1 MSEAAPRKF
10 AESKTIQ
17 QKILTIFMKMISYAN
32 RYQWFALCL
41 LLMSNLLQAQIT
53 DYQHLSLQKAIE
65 IGLIQNKK
73 IKISHLKDEM
83 SETREKDLK
92 MEKLPDIEF
101 HTSYNQVTNL
111 FQHEDG
117 VFAKATKYNII
128 NGMYDFTLS
137 ASIPVYMG
145 GKIKNTKKKA
155 AIDTEISSLKTHLN
169 ERQLKME
176 IITAFLQI
184 HHLKEQQRLINDKM
198 KEDSVNI
205 KQVKALKANGVVTV
219 NEVLRTS
226 LQLSNHKMSR
236 TELDNDIQIAEHKLK
251 TMLSLPENQ
260 EMHAETEDLI
270 SENAEIPYINEL
282 TETAL
287 HKNESVEIA
296 NKNLTLKELD
306 QKITKANYLPK
317 ITAGGEYF
325 LKYPNMMFFPPEPY
339 AYRLGMIGI
348 NLTYPIENLYKN
360 KYKMQ
365 EAKENITLAQLQIEE
380 NEENIRHEVYE
391 AFKKFEE
398 TEEKV
403 KIAEEAINQAKENYR
418 IVKTKYANKLSLIT
432 ELIDADNAYL
442 EAQSNLISVKINR
455 QLKYYQ
461 LQYTIGNL

>member
-1 MSEAAPRKF
+1 
-10 AESKTIQ
+10 
-17 QKILTIFMKMISYAN
+17 MI
-32 RYQWFALCL
+32 
-41 LLMSNLLQAQIT
+41 
-53 DYQHLSLQKAIE
+53 DYQHLGLQQAIE
-65 IGLIQNKK
+65 IGLKNNKNIQ
-73 IKISHLKDEM
+73 ISHLKQEM
-83 SETREKDLK
+83 SVTKEKDLK

-111 FQHEDG
+111 FQYQDG
-117 VFAKATKYNII
+117 VFNKPTKYDAI

-145 GKIKNTKKKA
+145 GKIKNTEKKA
-155 AIDTEISSLKTHLN
+155 AIDTEISALKTHLD
-169 ERQLKME
+169 ERQLTME

-184 HHLKEQQRLINDKM
+184 HHLKEQQNLINDKM

-226 LQLSNHKMSR
+226 LQLSNHKMSW

-251 TMLSLPENQ
+251 TILSLPEPQ
-260 EMHAETEDLI
+260 EMHVDTEDLI
-270 SENAEIPYINEL
+270 SDKAAIPYIEEL

-287 HKNESVEIA
+287 NKNESVGITH
-296 NKNLTLKELD
+296 KNLSLKELD
-306 QKITKANYLPK
+306 QKLTKANYLPK
-317 ITAGGEYF
+317 VTAGGEYF

-339 AYRLGMIGI
+339 AYRLGMIGL

-365 EAKENITLAQLQIEE
+365 EARENIDLAKLQIEE
-380 NEENIRHEVYE
+380 NEEKVRHNVYE
-391 AFKKFEE
+391 AYKKFEE
-398 TEEKV
+398 TDQKV
-403 KIAEEAINQAKENYR
+403 KIAEEAIDQAKENYR
-418 IVKTKYANKLSLIT
+418 IVRTKYANKLSLIT
-432 ELIDADNAYL
+432 ELIDADNTYL
-442 EAQSNLISVKINR
+442 EAESNLISVKINR

>member
-1 MSEAAPRKF
+1 M
-10 AESKTIQ
+10 
-17 QKILTIFMKMISYAN
+17 IFNACK
-32 RYQWFALCL
+32 YQCIALCL
-41 LLMSNLLQAQIT
+41 LLTSNLLHTQVI
-53 DYQHLSLQKAIE
+53 DYRHLNLQDAVG
-65 IGLIQNKK
+65 IGLKNNKN
-73 IKISHLKDEM
+73 ILISHLKQEM
-83 SETREKDLK
+83 SVTKEKDLK

-111 FQHEDG
+111 FQHQNG
-117 VFAKATKYNII
+117 VFNEATKYDVI

-145 GKIKNTKKKA
+145 GKIKNTEKKA
-155 AIDTEISSLKTHLN
+155 AIDTEISALRTHLD
-169 ERQLKME
+169 ERQLTME

-184 HHLKEQQRLINDKM
+184 HHLKEQQSLINDKM

-205 KQVKALKANGVVTV
+205 RQVKALKANGVVTV

-226 LQLSNHKMSR
+226 LQLSNHKMSW

-251 TMLSLPENQ
+251 TILSLPENQ
-260 EMHAETEDLI
+260 EMHVDTKDLI
-270 SENAEIPYINEL
+270 SEKVAIPYVEEL

-287 HKNESVEIA
+287 HKNESVDITH
-296 NKNLTLKELD
+296 KNLSLKELD
-306 QKITKANYLPK
+306 RKITKANYLPK

-339 AYRLGMIGI
+339 AYRLGMIGM

-365 EAKENITLAQLQIEE
+365 EAKENIDLAKLQIEE
-380 NEENIRHEVYE
+380 NDEKIRHSVYE
-391 AFKKFEE
+391 AYKKFEE
-398 TEEKV
+398 TDQKV
-403 KIAEEAINQAKENYR
+403 KIAEEAIDQAKENYR
-418 IVKTKYANKLSLIT
+418 IVRTKYANKLSLIT
-432 ELIDADNAYL
+432 ELIDADNTYL
-442 EAQSNLISVKINR
+442 EAESNLISVKINR

>member
-1 MSEAAPRKF
+1 M
-10 AESKTIQ
+10 
-17 QKILTIFMKMISYAN
+17 IFNAC
-32 RYQWFALCL
+32 RYQCMSLCL
-41 LLMSNLLQAQIT
+41 LLTGSFLHSQMI
-53 DYQHLSLQKAIE
+53 DYQRLSLQQAIE
-65 IGLIQNKK
+65 TGLKNNKNIQ
-73 IKISHLKDEM
+73 ISHLKQQM
-83 SETREKDLK
+83 SVTREKDLA

-111 FQHEDG
+111 FQHQNG
-117 VFAKATKYNII
+117 FFNKATKYDII

-145 GKIKNTKKKA
+145 GKIKNTEKKA
-155 AIDTEISSLKTHLN
+155 AIDTEISALKTHRD

-184 HHLKEQQRLINDKM
+184 HHLKEQQNLINDKM
-198 KEDSVNI
+198 KEDSINI
-205 KQVKALKANGVVTV
+205 KQVKSLKANGVVTI

-226 LQLSNHKMSR
+226 LQLSNHTMSW

-251 TMLSLPENQ
+251 TILSLPESQ
-260 EMHAETEDLI
+260 EMHVDTEDLI
-270 SENAEIPYINEL
+270 SDRAEIPYISEL

-287 HKNESVEIA
+287 DKNESVEMTH
-296 NKNLTLKELD
+296 KNLSLKVLD
-306 QKITKANYLPK
+306 QKIIKANYLPK

-325 LKYPNMMFFPPEPY
+325 IKYPNMMFFPPEPY
-339 AYRLGMIGI
+339 AYRLGMLGV

-365 EAKENITLAQLQIEE
+365 EARENIDLAKLQIEE
-380 NEENIRHEVYE
+380 NDEKVRHNVYE
-391 AFKKFEE
+391 AYKKFEE
-398 TEEKV
+398 TDQKV
-403 KIAEEAINQAKENYR
+403 KIAEEAIGQAKENYR

-442 EAQSNLISVKINR
+442 EAESNLISVKINR

>member
-1 MSEAAPRKF
+1 MNM
-10 AESKTIQ
+10 
-17 QKILTIFMKMISYAN
+17 ILNAC
-32 RYQWFALCL
+32 RYQCIALCL
-41 LLMSNLLQAQIT
+41 VLSSFFHAQMT
-53 DYQHLSLQKAIE
+53 DYRHLSLEQAIE
-65 IGLIQNKK
+65 IGLKNNKNIQ
-73 IKISHLKDEM
+73 ISHLKQEM
-83 SETREKDLK
+83 SATKEKDLK

-101 HTSYNQVTNL
+101 HTSYTQVTNL
-111 FQHEDG
+111 YQHQDG
-117 VFAKATKYNII
+117 VFNKATKYDAI

-137 ASIPVYMG
+137 ASIPLYMG
-145 GKIKNTKKKA
+145 GKIRNTEKKA
-155 AIDTEISSLKTHLN
+155 AIDTEISALKTHLD

-184 HHLKEQQRLINDKM
+184 HHLKEQQNLINDKM

-205 KQVKALKANGVVTV
+205 RQVKTLKANGVVTV

-226 LQLSNHKMSR
+226 LQLSNHTMSR

-251 TMLSLPENQ
+251 TILSLPENQ
-260 EMHAETEDLI
+260 EMHVNTEDLI
-270 SENAEIPYINEL
+270 SDQTAIPYIDEL

-287 HKNESVEIA
+287 RKNESVEITH
-296 NKNLTLKELD
+296 KNLSLKELD

-339 AYRLGMIGI
+339 AYRLGMIGM

-360 KYKMQ
+360 KYRMQ
-365 EAKENITLAQLQIEE
+365 EARENINLAQLQIEE
-380 NEENIRHEVYE
+380 NEEKIRHNVYE
-391 AFKKFEE
+391 AYKKFEE
-398 TEEKV
+398 TGQKV

-432 ELIDADNAYL
+432 ELIDADNTYL
-442 EAQSNLISVKINR
+442 EAESNLISVKINR

>member
-1 MSEAAPRKF
+1 MN
-10 AESKTIQ
+10 I
-17 QKILTIFMKMISYAN
+17 IFNAY
-32 RYQWFALCL
+32 RYRYIALCL
-41 LLMSNLLQAQIT
+41 LLSSFLHSQMI
-53 DYQHLSLQKAIE
+53 DYQHLGLQQAVE
-65 IGLIQNKK
+65 IGLKNNKNIQ
-73 IKISHLKDEM
+73 ISHLKQEM
-83 SETREKDLK
+83 SVTKEKDLK

-111 FQHEDG
+111 FQHQNG
-117 VFAKATKYNII
+117 VFNKATKYDVI

-145 GKIKNTKKKA
+145 GKIKNTEKKA
-155 AIDTEISSLKTHLN
+155 VIDTEISALKTHLD
-169 ERQLKME
+169 ERQLKMA

-184 HHLKEQQRLINDKM
+184 HHLKEQQSLINDKM

-226 LQLSNHKMSR
+226 LQLSNHKMSW

-251 TMLSLPENQ
+251 TILSLPESQ
-260 EMHAETEDLI
+260 EMHVNTEDLI
-270 SENAEIPYINEL
+270 SDNAAIPYVDEL

-287 HKNESVEIA
+287 NKNESVEITH
-296 NKNLTLKELD
+296 KNLSLKELD

-339 AYRLGMIGI
+339 AYRLGMVGV

-360 KYKMQ
+360 KYRMQ
-365 EAKENITLAQLQIEE
+365 EARENIDLAKLQIEE
-380 NEENIRHEVYE
+380 NEENVRHTVYE
-391 AFKKFEE
+391 AYKKFEE
-398 TEEKV
+398 TDQKV
-403 KIAEEAINQAKENYR
+403 KIAEESINQAKENYR
-418 IVKTKYANKLSLIT
+418 IVRTKYANKLSLIT
-432 ELIDADNAYL
+432 ELIDADNTYL
-442 EAQSNLISVKINR
+442 EAESNLISVKINR

>member
-1 MSEAAPRKF
+1 MS
-10 AESKTIQ
+10 
-17 QKILTIFMKMISYAN
+17 
-32 RYQWFALCL
+32 LCL
-41 LLMSNLLQAQIT
+41 LLTGSFLHSQMI
-53 DYQHLSLQKAIE
+53 DYQRLSLQQAIE
-65 IGLIQNKK
+65 TGLKNNKNIQ
-73 IKISHLKDEM
+73 ISHLKQQM
-83 SETREKDLK
+83 SVTREKDLA

-111 FQHEDG
+111 FQHQNG
-117 VFAKATKYNII
+117 FFNTATKYDII

-145 GKIKNTKKKA
+145 GKIKNTEKKA
-155 AIDTEISSLKTHLN
+155 AIDTEISALKTHRD

-184 HHLKEQQRLINDKM
+184 HHLKEQQNLIHDKM
-198 KEDSVNI
+198 KEDSINI
-205 KQVKALKANGVVTV
+205 KQVKSLKANGVVTI

-226 LQLSNHKMSR
+226 LQLSNHTMSW

-251 TMLSLPENQ
+251 TILSLPESQ
-260 EMHAETEDLI
+260 EMHVNTEDLI
-270 SENAEIPYINEL
+270 SDRAEIPYISEL

-287 HKNESVEIA
+287 NKNESVEMTH
-296 NKNLTLKELD
+296 KNLSLKVLD
-306 QKITKANYLPK
+306 QKIIKANYLPK

-325 LKYPNMMFFPPEPY
+325 IKYPNMMFFPPEPY
-339 AYRLGMIGI
+339 AYRLGMLGV

-365 EAKENITLAQLQIEE
+365 EARENIDLAKLQIEE
-380 NEENIRHEVYE
+380 NDEKVRHNVYE
-391 AFKKFEE
+391 AYKKFEE
-398 TEEKV
+398 TDQKV
-403 KIAEEAINQAKENYR
+403 KIAEEAIGQAKENYR

-442 EAQSNLISVKINR
+442 EAESNLISVKINR

>member
-1 MSEAAPRKF
+1 MN
-10 AESKTIQ
+10 I
-17 QKILTIFMKMISYAN
+17 ILNAC
-32 RYQWFALCL
+32 RYQCIALCL
-41 LLMSNLLQAQIT
+41 LLSNFLHSQMI
-53 DYQHLSLQKAIE
+53 DYQHLGLQQAIE
-65 IGLIQNKK
+65 IGLKNNKNIQ
-73 IKISHLKDEM
+73 ISHLKQKM
-83 SETREKDLK
+83 SATKEKDLK

-111 FQHEDG
+111 FQYQDG
-117 VFAKATKYNII
+117 VFNKPTKYNAI

-145 GKIKNTKKKA
+145 GKIKNTEKKA
-155 AIDTEISSLKTHLN
+155 TVDTEISALRTHLD

-176 IITAFLQI
+176 VITAFLQI
-184 HHLKEQQRLINDKM
+184 HHLKEQQSLINDKM

-205 KQVKALKANGVVTV
+205 KQVKVLKANGVVTV

-226 LQLSNHKMSR
+226 LQLSNHKMSW

-251 TMLSLPENQ
+251 TILSLPEQQ
-260 EMHAETEDLI
+260 EMHVDTEDLI
-270 SENAEIPYINEL
+270 SDRAAIPYIEEL

-287 HKNESVEIA
+287 NKNESVEITH
-296 NKNLTLKELD
+296 KNLSLKELD

-317 ITAGGEYF
+317 VVAGGEYF

-339 AYRLGMIGI
+339 AYRLGMIGL

-365 EAKENITLAQLQIEE
+365 EARENIDLAKLQIEE
-380 NEENIRHEVYE
+380 NEEKVRHNVYE
-391 AFKKFEE
+391 AYKKFEE
-398 TEEKV
+398 TDQKV

-442 EAQSNLISVKINR
+442 EAESNLISVKINR

>member
-1 MSEAAPRKF
+1 MN
-10 AESKTIQ
+10 I
-17 QKILTIFMKMISYAN
+17 IFNAC
-32 RYQWFALCL
+32 RYLCIALCL
-41 LLMSNLLQAQIT
+41 LLSNFLHSQMV
-53 DYQHLSLQKAIE
+53 DYQHLGLQQAVE
-65 IGLIQNKK
+65 IGLKNNKNIQ
-73 IKISHLKDEM
+73 ISHLKQEM
-83 SETREKDLK
+83 SATKEKDLK

-101 HTSYNQVTNL
+101 HTSYTQVTNL
-111 FQHEDG
+111 YQHQNG
-117 VFAKATKYNII
+117 VFNKATEYDAI

-145 GKIKNTKKKA
+145 GKIKNTEKKA
-155 AIDTEISSLKTHLN
+155 AIDTEISALKTHLD
-169 ERQLKME
+169 ERQLKMV

-184 HHLKEQQRLINDKM
+184 HHLKEQQSLINDKM

-205 KQVKALKANGVVTV
+205 KQVKSLKANGVVTV

-226 LQLSNHKMSR
+226 LQLSNHKMSW

-251 TMLSLPENQ
+251 TILSLPENQ
-260 EMHAETEDLI
+260 EMHVNTEDLI
-270 SENAEIPYINEL
+270 SENAAIPYVDEL

-287 HKNESVEIA
+287 NKNESVEITH
-296 NKNLTLKELD
+296 KNLSLKELD

-339 AYRLGMIGI
+339 AYRLGMMGV

-360 KYKMQ
+360 KYRMQ
-365 EAKENITLAQLQIEE
+365 EARENIDLAKLQIEE
-380 NEENIRHEVYE
+380 NEENVRHNVYE
-391 AFKKFEE
+391 AYKKFEE
-398 TEEKV
+398 TDQKV

-418 IVKTKYANKLSLIT
+418 IVRTKYANKLSLIT
-432 ELIDADNAYL
+432 ELIDADNTYL
-442 EAQSNLISVKINR
+442 EAESNLISVKINR

>member
-1 MSEAAPRKF
+1 
-10 AESKTIQ
+10 
-17 QKILTIFMKMISYAN
+17 MI
-32 RYQWFALCL
+32 
-41 LLMSNLLQAQIT
+41 
-53 DYQHLSLQKAIE
+53 DYQHLGLQQAVE
-65 IGLIQNKK
+65 IGLKNNKNIQ
-73 IKISHLKDEM
+73 ISHLKQEM
-83 SETREKDLK
+83 SITKEKDLN

-111 FQHEDG
+111 FQHQNG
-117 VFAKATKYNII
+117 VFNKATKYDVI

-145 GKIKNTKKKA
+145 GKIKNTEKKA
-155 AIDTEISSLKTHLN
+155 AIDTEISALKTHLD
-169 ERQLKME
+169 ERQLKMS

-184 HHLKEQQRLINDKM
+184 HHLKEQQSLINDKM

-226 LQLSNHKMSR
+226 LQLSNHKMSW

-251 TMLSLPENQ
+251 TILSLPENQ
-260 EMHAETEDLI
+260 EMHVNTEDLI
-270 SENAEIPYINEL
+270 SDSAAIPNVDGL

-287 HKNESVEIA
+287 NKNESVEITH
-296 NKNLTLKELD
+296 KNLSLKELD
-306 QKITKANYLPK
+306 QKIIKANYLPK

-339 AYRLGMIGI
+339 AYRLGMVGV

-365 EAKENITLAQLQIEE
+365 EARENIDLAKLQIEE
-380 NEENIRHEVYE
+380 NEENVRHNVYE
-391 AFKKFEE
+391 AYKKFEE
-398 TEEKV
+398 TDQKV
-403 KIAEEAINQAKENYR
+403 KIAEEAIHQAKENYR
-418 IVKTKYANKLSLIT
+418 IVRTKYANKLSLIT
-432 ELIDADNAYL
+432 ELIDADNTYL
-442 EAQSNLISVKINR
+442 EAESNLISVKINR

>member
-1 MSEAAPRKF
+1 MN
-10 AESKTIQ
+10 I
-17 QKILTIFMKMISYAN
+17 IFNAC
-32 RYQWFALCL
+32 RYLCMALCL
-41 LLMSNLLQAQIT
+41 LLSSFLHSQMI
-53 DYQHLSLQKAIE
+53 DYQHLGLQQAVE
-65 IGLIQNKK
+65 IGLKSNKNIQ
-73 IKISHLKDEM
+73 ISHLKQEM
-83 SETREKDLK
+83 SATKEKDLK

-101 HTSYNQVTNL
+101 HTSYTQVTNL
-111 FQHEDG
+111 YQHQNG
-117 VFAKATKYNII
+117 VFNKATRYDAI

-145 GKIKNTKKKA
+145 GKIKNTEKKA
-155 AIDTEISSLKTHLN
+155 AIDTEISALRTHLD
-169 ERQLKME
+169 ERQLTME

-184 HHLKEQQRLINDKM
+184 HHLKEQQSLINDKM

-226 LQLSNHKMSR
+226 LQLSNHKMSW

-251 TMLSLPENQ
+251 TILSLPEIQ
-260 EMHAETEDLI
+260 EMHVNTEDLI
-270 SENAEIPYINEL
+270 SENAAIPYIDDL

-287 HKNESVEIA
+287 NKNESVEITH
-296 NKNLTLKELD
+296 KNLSLKELD

-339 AYRLGMIGI
+339 AYRLGMMGV
-348 NLTYPIENLYKN
+348 NLSYPIENLYKN

-365 EAKENITLAQLQIEE
+365 EARENIDLAMLQIAE
-380 NEENIRHEVYE
+380 NEEKIRHSVYE
-391 AFKKFEE
+391 AYKKFEE
-398 TEEKV
+398 TDQKV
-403 KIAEEAINQAKENYR
+403 KIAEEAIDQAKENYR
-418 IVKTKYANKLSLIT
+418 IVRTKYANKLSLIT
-432 ELIDADNAYL
+432 ELIDADNTYL
-442 EAQSNLISVKINR
+442 EAESNLISVKINR

>member
-1 MSEAAPRKF
+1 M
-10 AESKTIQ
+10 
-17 QKILTIFMKMISYAN
+17 IFNACG
-32 RYQWFALCL
+32 YQCIALCL
-41 LLMSNLLQAQIT
+41 LLISSLLPAQVI
-53 DYQHLSLQKAIE
+53 DYQHLNLQQAIE
-65 IGLIQNKK
+65 LGLKNNKNIQ
-73 IKISHLKDEM
+73 ISHLKQSM
-83 SETREKDLK
+83 SETKEKDLA

-111 FQHEDG
+111 FQHENG
-117 VFAKATKYNII
+117 VFGKATKYDVI

-145 GKIKNTKKKA
+145 GRIKNTEKKA
-155 AIDTEISSLKTHLN
+155 AIDTEISTLKTHLD
-169 ERQLKME
+169 ERQLTME

-184 HHLKEQQRLINDKM
+184 HHLKEQQLLINEKM

-226 LQLSNHKMSR
+226 LQLSNHTMSW
-236 TELDNDIQIAEHKLK
+236 TELDNDVQIAEHKLK
-251 TMLSLPENQ
+251 TILSLPENE
-260 EMHAETEDLI
+260 EMHVDTEDLI
-270 SENAEIPYINEL
+270 SEKATIPYIEEL

-287 HKNESVEIA
+287 TKNESVEITH
-296 NKNLTLKELD
+296 KNLSLKQLD

-339 AYRLGMIGI
+339 AYRLGMVGV
-348 NLTYPIENLYKN
+348 NLTYPIESLYKN

-365 EAKENITLAQLQIEE
+365 EAKENIDLAKLQIEE
-380 NEENIRHEVYE
+380 NEENVRHHVYE

-398 TEEKV
+398 TDQKV

-418 IVKTKYANKLSLIT
+418 IVRTKYVNKLSLIT

-442 EAQSNLISVKINR
+442 EARSNLISVKINR

>member
-1 MSEAAPRKF
+1 MN
-10 AESKTIQ
+10 I
-17 QKILTIFMKMISYAN
+17 IFNAC
-32 RYQWFALCL
+32 RYLCIALCL
-41 LLMSNLLQAQIT
+41 LLSSFLHSQMI
-53 DYQHLSLQKAIE
+53 DYQHLSLQQAVE
-65 IGLIQNKK
+65 IGLKNNKNIQ
-73 IKISHLKDEM
+73 ISHLKQEM
-83 SETREKDLK
+83 SATKEKDLK

-101 HTSYNQVTNL
+101 HTSYTQVTNL
-111 FQHEDG
+111 YQHQNG
-117 VFAKATKYNII
+117 VFNKATKYDVI

-145 GKIKNTKKKA
+145 GKIKNTEKKA
-155 AIDTEISSLKTHLN
+155 AIDTEISALRTHLD
-169 ERQLKME
+169 ERQLTME

-184 HHLKEQQRLINDKM
+184 HHLKEQQSLINDKM

-226 LQLSNHKMSR
+226 LQLSNHKMSW

-251 TMLSLPENQ
+251 TILSLPEDQ
-260 EMHAETEDLI
+260 EMHVNTEDLI
-270 SENAEIPYINEL
+270 SDNATIPYVDEL

-287 HKNESVEIA
+287 NKNESVEITH
-296 NKNLTLKELD
+296 KNLSLKELD

-339 AYRLGMIGI
+339 AYRLGMVGV
-348 NLTYPIENLYKN
+348 NLTYPIESLYKN

-365 EAKENITLAQLQIEE
+365 EARENIDLAKLQIAE
-380 NEENIRHEVYE
+380 NEEKIRHNVYE
-391 AFKKFEE
+391 AYKKFEE
-398 TEEKV
+398 TDQKV
-403 KIAEEAINQAKENYR
+403 KIAEEAIDQAKENYR
-418 IVKTKYANKLSLIT
+418 IVRTKYANKLSLIT
-432 ELIDADNAYL
+432 ELIDADNTYL
-442 EAQSNLISVKINR
+442 EAESNLISVKINR

>member
-1 MSEAAPRKF
+1 MNITFNAC
-10 AESKTIQ
+10 
-17 QKILTIFMKMISYAN
+17 SYLCI
-32 RYQWFALCL
+32 ALCSL
-41 LLMSNLLQAQIT
+41 LSSFLHSQMI
-53 DYQHLSLQKAIE
+53 DYQHLGLQQAVE
-65 IGLIQNKK
+65 IGLKNNKNIQ
-73 IKISHLKDEM
+73 ISHLKHTM
-83 SETREKDLK
+83 SVTKEKDLK

-111 FQHEDG
+111 FQHQNG
-117 VFAKATKYNII
+117 VFNKATKYDVI

-145 GKIKNTKKKA
+145 GKIKNTEKKA
-155 AIDTEISSLKTHLN
+155 AIDTEISALKTHLD

-184 HHLKEQQRLINDKM
+184 HHLKEQQNLIHDKM

-205 KQVKALKANGVVTV
+205 KQVKTLKANGVVTV

-226 LQLSNHKMSR
+226 LQLSNHTMSW
-236 TELDNDIQIAEHKLK
+236 TELDNDIQIAEHQLK
-251 TMLSLPENQ
+251 TILSLPENQ
-260 EMHAETEDLI
+260 ELHVDTENLI
-270 SENAEIPYINEL
+270 SDSTSVPYIDQLMENALE
-282 TETAL
+282 
-287 HKNESVEIA
+287 KNESVEMTH
-296 NKNLTLKELD
+296 KNLSLKELD

-339 AYRLGMIGI
+339 AYRLGMIAV

-360 KYKMQ
+360 KYRMQ
-365 EAKENITLAQLQIEE
+365 EARENIDLAKLQIEE
-380 NEENIRHEVYE
+380 NEEKIRHNVYE
-391 AFKKFEE
+391 AYKKFEE
-398 TEEKV
+398 TDQKV
-403 KIAEEAINQAKENYR
+403 KIAEEAIHQAQENYR

-432 ELIDADNAYL
+432 ELIDADNTYL
-442 EAQSNLISVKINR
+442 EAESNLISVKINR

>member
-1 MSEAAPRKF
+1 MN
-10 AESKTIQ
+10 I
-17 QKILTIFMKMISYAN
+17 IFNAC
-32 RYQWFALCL
+32 RYLCIALCL
-41 LLMSNLLQAQIT
+41 LLSSFLQSQMI
-53 DYQHLSLQKAIE
+53 DYQHLGLQQAIE
-65 IGLIQNKK
+65 IGLKNNKNIQ
-73 IKISHLKDEM
+73 ISHLKQEM
-83 SETREKDLK
+83 SVTKEKDLK

-111 FQHEDG
+111 FQHQNG
-117 VFAKATKYNII
+117 VFNKATKYDVI

-145 GKIKNTKKKA
+145 GKIKNTEKKA
-155 AIDTEISSLKTHLN
+155 GIDTEISALKTHLD
-169 ERQLKME
+169 EKQLKME

-184 HHLKEQQRLINDKM
+184 HHLKEQQSLINDKM

-205 KQVKALKANGVVTV
+205 RQVKALKANGVVTV

-226 LQLSNHKMSR
+226 LQLSNHTMSR

-251 TMLSLPENQ
+251 TILSLPESQ
-260 EMHAETEDLI
+260 EMHVDTEDLI
-270 SENAEIPYINEL
+270 SDNASIPYVDEL

-287 HKNESVEIA
+287 NKNESVEITH
-296 NKNLTLKELD
+296 KNLSLKELD

-339 AYRLGMIGI
+339 AYRLGMVGV
-348 NLTYPIENLYKN
+348 NLIYPIESLYKN

-365 EAKENITLAQLQIEE
+365 EARENIDLAKLQIEE
-380 NEENIRHEVYE
+380 NEEKIRHNVYE
-391 AFKKFEE
+391 AYKKFEE
-398 TEEKV
+398 TDQKV
-403 KIAEEAINQAKENYR
+403 KIAEEAIQQAKENYR
-418 IVKTKYANKLSLIT
+418 IVRTKYANKLSLIT

-442 EAQSNLISVKINR
+442 EAESNLISVKINR

>member
-1 MSEAAPRKF
+1 MNM
-10 AESKTIQ
+10 
-17 QKILTIFMKMISYAN
+17 ILNAC
-32 RYQWFALCL
+32 RYQCIALCL
-41 LLMSNLLQAQIT
+41 LLSSFLPAQMIDYRYLGLQQ
-53 DYQHLSLQKAIE
+53 AIE
-65 IGLIQNKK
+65 IGLKNNKNIQ
-73 IKISHLKDEM
+73 ISHLKQEM
-83 SETREKDLK
+83 SATKEKDLK
-92 MEKLPDIEF
+92 MEKLPDIGF
-101 HTSYNQVTNL
+101 HTSYTQVTNL
-111 FQHEDG
+111 YQHQDG
-117 VFAKATKYNII
+117 VFNKATKYDAI

-145 GKIKNTKKKA
+145 GKIRNTEKKA
-155 AIDTEISSLKTHLN
+155 AIDTEISALRTHLD

-184 HHLKEQQRLINDKM
+184 HHLKEQQNLINDKM

-205 KQVKALKANGVVTV
+205 RQVKTLKANGVVTV

-226 LQLSNHKMSR
+226 LQLSNHKMSW

-251 TMLSLPENQ
+251 TILSLPENQ
-260 EMHAETEDLI
+260 EMHVNTEDLI
-270 SENAEIPYINEL
+270 SDQTAIPYIDEL

-287 HKNESVEIA
+287 SKNESVGITH
-296 NKNLTLKELD
+296 KNLSLKELD

-339 AYRLGMIGI
+339 AYRLGMIGM

-360 KYKMQ
+360 KYRMQ
-365 EAKENITLAQLQIEE
+365 EARENINLAQLQIEE
-380 NEENIRHEVYE
+380 NEEKIRHNVYE
-391 AFKKFEE
+391 AYKKFEE
-398 TEEKV
+398 TDQKV

-432 ELIDADNAYL
+432 ELIDADNTYL
-442 EAQSNLISVKINR
+442 EAESNLISVKINR

>member
-1 MSEAAPRKF
+1 M
-10 AESKTIQ
+10 
-17 QKILTIFMKMISYAN
+17 IFNAC
-32 RYQWFALCL
+32 RYLCIALCL
-41 LLMSNLLQAQIT
+41 LLSSFLHSQVI
-53 DYQHLSLQKAIE
+53 DYQHLGLQQALE
-65 IGLIQNKK
+65 IGLKNNKNIQ
-73 IKISHLKDEM
+73 ISHLKQEM
-83 SETREKDLK
+83 SVTKEKDLR

-101 HTSYNQVTNL
+101 HTSYTQVTNL
-111 FQHEDG
+111 YQHQDG
-117 VFAKATKYNII
+117 VFDKAIKYDAI

-137 ASIPVYMG
+137 ASIPLYMG
-145 GKIKNTKKKA
+145 GKIKNTEKKA
-155 AIDTEISSLKTHLN
+155 AIDTEISALRTHLD

-184 HHLKEQQRLINDKM
+184 HHLKEQQSLINDKM

-226 LQLSNHKMSR
+226 LQLSNHTMSW

-251 TMLSLPENQ
+251 TILSLPENQ
-260 EMHAETEDLI
+260 EMHVNTEDLI
-270 SENAEIPYINEL
+270 SDNAAIPYINEL
-282 TETAL
+282 METAL
-287 HKNESVEIA
+287 NKNESVEITH
-296 NKNLTLKELD
+296 KNLSLKELD

-339 AYRLGMIGI
+339 AYRLGMLGI

-360 KYKMQ
+360 KYRMQ
-365 EAKENITLAQLQIEE
+365 EARENIDLAKLQIEE
-380 NEENIRHEVYE
+380 NEEQIRHHVYE
-391 AFKKFEE
+391 AYKKFEE
-398 TEEKV
+398 TDQKV

-418 IVKTKYANKLSLIT
+418 IVRTKYANKLSLIT

-442 EAQSNLISVKINR
+442 EAESNLISVKINR

>member
-1 MSEAAPRKF
+1 
-10 AESKTIQ
+10 
-17 QKILTIFMKMISYAN
+17 MI
-32 RYQWFALCL
+32 
-41 LLMSNLLQAQIT
+41 
-53 DYQHLSLQKAIE
+53 DYQHLGLQQAVE
-65 IGLIQNKK
+65 IGLKNNKSIQ
-73 IKISHLKDEM
+73 ISHLKQEM
-83 SETREKDLK
+83 SVTKEKDLK

-101 HTSYNQVTNL
+101 HTSYTQVTNL
-111 FQHEDG
+111 FQHQNG
-117 VFAKATKYNII
+117 VFNKATKYDAI

-145 GKIKNTKKKA
+145 GKIKNTEKKA
-155 AIDTEISSLKTHLN
+155 AIDTEISALRTHLD

-184 HHLKEQQRLINDKM
+184 HHLKEQQSLINDKM

-226 LQLSNHKMSR
+226 LQLSNHKMSW

-251 TMLSLPENQ
+251 TILSLPENQ
-260 EMHAETEDLI
+260 EMHVNTEDLI
-270 SENAEIPYINEL
+270 SDNAAIPYVDEL

-287 HKNESVEIA
+287 NKNESVEITH
-296 NKNLTLKELD
+296 KNLSLKELD
-306 QKITKANYLPK
+306 QKIIKANYLPK

-339 AYRLGMIGI
+339 AYRLGMVGV

-365 EAKENITLAQLQIEE
+365 EGKENIDLAKLQIEE
-380 NEENIRHEVYE
+380 NEEKIRHNVYE
-391 AFKKFEE
+391 AYKKFEE
-398 TEEKV
+398 TDQKV

-418 IVKTKYANKLSLIT
+418 IVRTKYANKLSLIT
-432 ELIDADNAYL
+432 ELIDADNTYL
-442 EAQSNLISVKINR
+442 EAESNLISVKINR

>member
-1 MSEAAPRKF
+1 
-10 AESKTIQ
+10 
-17 QKILTIFMKMISYAN
+17 MKMIFNACG
-32 RYQWFALCL
+32 YQCIALCL
-41 LLMSNLLQAQIT
+41 LLISSLLPSQVI
-53 DYQHLSLQKAIE
+53 DYQHLNLQQAIE
-65 IGLIQNKK
+65 LGLKNNKNIQ
-73 IKISHLKDEM
+73 ISHLKQAM
-83 SETREKDLK
+83 SETKEKDLA

-111 FQHEDG
+111 FQHENG
-117 VFAKATKYNII
+117 VFGKATKYDVI

-145 GKIKNTKKKA
+145 GRIKNTEKKA
-155 AIDTEISSLKTHLN
+155 AIDTEISTLKTHLD
-169 ERQLKME
+169 ERQLTME

-184 HHLKEQQRLINDKM
+184 HHLKEQQMLINEKM

-226 LQLSNHKMSR
+226 LQLSNHTMNW

-251 TMLSLPENQ
+251 TILSLPENQ
-260 EMHAETEDLI
+260 EMHADTEDLI
-270 SENAEIPYINEL
+270 SEKATIPYIEEL

-287 HKNESVEIA
+287 NKNESVEITH
-296 NKNLTLKELD
+296 KNLSLKQLD

-339 AYRLGMIGI
+339 AYRLGMIGV
-348 NLTYPIENLYKN
+348 NLTYPIESLYKN

-365 EAKENITLAQLQIEE
+365 EAKENIELAKLQIEE
-380 NEENIRHEVYE
+380 NEENVRHHVYE

-398 TEEKV
+398 TDQKV

-418 IVKTKYANKLSLIT
+418 IVRTKYVNKLSLIT

-442 EAQSNLISVKINR
+442 EARSNLISVKINR

>member
-1 MSEAAPRKF
+1 MC
-10 AESKTIQ
+10 I
-17 QKILTIFMKMISYAN
+17 
-32 RYQWFALCL
+32 ALCL
-41 LLMSNLLQAQIT
+41 LLSNFLHSQMI
-53 DYQHLSLQKAIE
+53 DYQRLGLQQAVE
-65 IGLIQNKK
+65 IGLKNNKNIQ
-73 IKISHLKDEM
+73 ISHLKQEM
-83 SETREKDLK
+83 SVTKEKDLK

-111 FQHEDG
+111 FQHQNG
-117 VFAKATKYNII
+117 VFNKATKYDVI

-145 GKIKNTKKKA
+145 GKIKNTEKKA
-155 AIDTEISSLKTHLN
+155 AIDTEISALKTHLD
-169 ERQLKME
+169 ERQLKMA

-184 HHLKEQQRLINDKM
+184 HHLKEQQSLINDKM

-226 LQLSNHKMSR
+226 LQLSNHKMSW

-251 TMLSLPENQ
+251 TILSLPESQ
-260 EMHAETEDLI
+260 EMHVNTEDLI
-270 SENAEIPYINEL
+270 SDNATIPYVDEL

-287 HKNESVEIA
+287 NKNESVKITH
-296 NKNLTLKELD
+296 KNLSLKELD

-339 AYRLGMIGI
+339 AYRLGMVGV

-360 KYKMQ
+360 KYRMQ
-365 EAKENITLAQLQIEE
+365 EARENIDLAKLQIEE
-380 NEENIRHEVYE
+380 NEENVRHNVYE
-391 AFKKFEE
+391 AYKKFEE
-398 TEEKV
+398 TDQKV

-418 IVKTKYANKLSLIT
+418 IVRTKYANKLSLIT
-432 ELIDADNAYL
+432 ELIDADNTYL
-442 EAQSNLISVKINR
+442 EAESNLISVKINR

>member
-1 MSEAAPRKF
+1 M
-10 AESKTIQ
+10 
-17 QKILTIFMKMISYAN
+17 ILNAC
-32 RYQWFALCL
+32 RYQCIALCL
-41 LLMSNLLQAQIT
+41 LLSSFLHAQMI
-53 DYQHLSLQKAIE
+53 DYQHLSLQQAIE
-65 IGLIQNKK
+65 IGLKNNKNIQ
-73 IKISHLKDEM
+73 ISHLKQEM
-83 SETREKDLK
+83 SITKEKDLK

-111 FQHEDG
+111 FQYQDG
-117 VFAKATKYNII
+117 VFNKPTKYDAI

-145 GKIKNTKKKA
+145 GKIKNTEKKA
-155 AIDTEISSLKTHLN
+155 AIDTEVSALRTRLD

-184 HHLKEQQRLINDKM
+184 HHLKEQQNLINDKM

-205 KQVKALKANGVVTV
+205 KQVKALKANGVVTI

-226 LQLSNHKMSR
+226 LQLSNHKMSW

-251 TMLSLPENQ
+251 TILSLPEEQ
-260 EMHAETEDLI
+260 EMHVDTEDLI
-270 SENAEIPYINEL
+270 SDKAAIPYIDEL

-287 HKNESVEIA
+287 TKNESVEITH
-296 NKNLTLKELD
+296 KNLSLKELD
-306 QKITKANYLPK
+306 QKIIKANYLPK
-317 ITAGGEYF
+317 VTAGGEYF

-339 AYRLGMIGI
+339 AYRLGMIGL

-365 EAKENITLAQLQIEE
+365 EAKENIDLAKLQIQE
-380 NEENIRHEVYE
+380 NEEKVRHNVYE
-391 AFKKFEE
+391 AYKKFEE
-398 TEEKV
+398 TDQKV
-403 KIAEEAINQAKENYR
+403 RIAEEAIDQAKENYR
-418 IVKTKYANKLSLIT
+418 IVRTKYANKLSLIT
-432 ELIDADNAYL
+432 ELIDADNTYL
-442 EAQSNLISVKINR
+442 EAESNLISVKINR

>member
-1 MSEAAPRKF
+1 MNM
-10 AESKTIQ
+10 
-17 QKILTIFMKMISYAN
+17 IFNAC
-32 RYQWFALCL
+32 RYLCIALCL
-41 LLMSNLLQAQIT
+41 LLSNLLYTQMI
-53 DYQHLSLQKAIE
+53 DYRHLGLQEAVE
-65 IGLIQNKK
+65 IGLKNNKNIQ
-73 IKISHLKDEM
+73 ISHLKQEM
-83 SETREKDLK
+83 SVTREKDLK

-101 HTSYNQVTNL
+101 HTSYMQVTNL
-111 FQHEDG
+111 YQHQDG
-117 VFAKATKYNII
+117 VFNKATKYNAI
-128 NGMYDFTLS
+128 NAMYDFTLS

-145 GKIKNTKKKA
+145 GKIKNTEKKA
-155 AIDTEISSLKTHLN
+155 AIDTEISTLRTHLD

-184 HHLKEQQRLINDKM
+184 HHLKEQQNLINDKM

-205 KQVKALKANGVVTV
+205 KQVKTLKANGVVTV

-226 LQLSNHKMSR
+226 LQLSNHKMSW

-251 TMLSLPENQ
+251 TILSLPENQ
-260 EMHAETEDLI
+260 EMHTNTEDLI
-270 SENAEIPYINEL
+270 SDKVAIPYIEEL

-287 HKNESVEIA
+287 NKNESVGMTH
-296 NKNLTLKELD
+296 KNLSLKELD

-339 AYRLGMIGI
+339 AYRLGMIGM

-365 EAKENITLAQLQIEE
+365 EAKENINLAKLQIEE
-380 NEENIRHEVYE
+380 NEEKIRHNVFE
-391 AFKKFEE
+391 AYKKFEE
-398 TEEKV
+398 TDQKV
-403 KIAEEAINQAKENYR
+403 KIAEEAIDQAKENYR
-418 IVKTKYANKLSLIT
+418 IVRTKYANKLSLIT
-432 ELIDADNAYL
+432 ELIDADNTYL
-442 EAQSNLISVKINR
+442 EAESNLISVKINR

>member
-1 MSEAAPRKF
+1 M
-10 AESKTIQ
+10 
-17 QKILTIFMKMISYAN
+17 IFNACK
-32 RYQWFALCL
+32 YQCIALCL
-41 LLMSNLLQAQIT
+41 LLVSSLLHSQMA
-53 DYQHLSLQKAIE
+53 DYQHLSLQQALE
-65 IGLIQNKK
+65 TGLKNNKK
-73 IKISHLKDEM
+73 IRMSHLQQEM
-83 SETREKDLK
+83 AVTKEKNLK

-111 FQHEDG
+111 FQHQDG
-117 VFAKATKYNII
+117 LFNKATKYDAI

-145 GKIKNTKKKA
+145 GKIKNSEKKA
-155 AIDTEISSLKTHLN
+155 SIDTEISSLRTHVD

-184 HHLKEQQRLINDKM
+184 HHLKEQQSLINDKM

-205 KQVKALKANGVVTV
+205 RQVKVLKSNGVVTV

-226 LQLSNHKMSR
+226 LQLSNHKMSW

-251 TMLSLPENQ
+251 TILSLPENL
-260 EMHAETEDLI
+260 EMHVDTEDLI
-270 SENAEIPYINEL
+270 SDKADIPYINEV

-287 HKNESVEIA
+287 HKNESVEITH
-296 NKNLTLKELD
+296 KNLSLKELE
-306 QKITKANYLPK
+306 QKITKANYLPR

-348 NLTYPIENLYKN
+348 NLTYPIGNLYKN

-365 EAKENITLAQLQIEE
+365 EAKENIDMAKLQIEE
-380 NEENIRHEVYE
+380 NEEKIRHSVYE
-391 AFKKFEE
+391 AYKKFEE
-398 TEEKV
+398 TEQKV
-403 KIAEEAINQAKENYR
+403 RIAEEAIEQAKENYR
-418 IVKTKYANKLSLIT
+418 IVRTKYANKLSLIT

-461 LQYTIGNL
+461 LQYAIGNL

>member
-1 MSEAAPRKF
+1 M
-10 AESKTIQ
+10 
-17 QKILTIFMKMISYAN
+17 IFDAH
-32 RYQWFALCL
+32 RYHCIALCL
-41 LLMSNLLQAQIT
+41 LLVSNLFYSQMT
-53 DYQHLSLQKAIE
+53 GYQHLSLQQAVE
-65 IGLIQNKK
+65 IGLKNNKNIQ
-73 IKISHLKDEM
+73 ISHLKNEM
-83 SETREKDLK
+83 SETKEKDLK

-111 FQHEDG
+111 FQQENG
-117 VFAKATKYNII
+117 VFGKATKYDII

-145 GKIKNTKKKA
+145 GKIKNAEKKA
-155 AIDTEISSLKTHLN
+155 AIDTEISSLKTHQD
-169 ERQLKME
+169 ERQLTME

-184 HHLKEQQRLINDKM
+184 HHLKEQQGLINDKM
-198 KEDSVNI
+198 KEDSINI

-226 LQLSNHKMSR
+226 LQLSNHKMSW

-251 TMLSLPENQ
+251 TILSLPESQ
-260 EMHAETEDLI
+260 EMHVNTEDLI
-270 SENAEIPYINEL
+270 SENAEIPYVDEL

-287 HKNESVEIA
+287 HKNESVEMA
-296 NKNLTLKELD
+296 HKNLSLKELD

-339 AYRLGMIGI
+339 AYRLGMIGV
-348 NLTYPIENLYKN
+348 NLTYPIESLYKN

-365 EAKENITLAQLQIEE
+365 EAKENINLAKLQIEE
-380 NEENIRHEVYE
+380 NEENIRHNVYE
-391 AFKKFEE
+391 AYKKFEE
-398 TEEKV
+398 TDQKV
-403 KIAEEAINQAKENYR
+403 KIAEEAITQAKENYR
-418 IVKTKYANKLSLIT
+418 IVRTKYANKLSLIT

>member
-1 MSEAAPRKF
+1 M
-10 AESKTIQ
+10 
-17 QKILTIFMKMISYAN
+17 ILNAC
-32 RYQWFALCL
+32 RYQCIALCL
-41 LLMSNLLQAQIT
+41 VLSSFFHAQMT
-53 DYQHLSLQKAIE
+53 DYQHLSLEQAIE
-65 IGLIQNKK
+65 IGLKNNKNIQ
-73 IKISHLKDEM
+73 ISHLKQEM
-83 SETREKDLK
+83 SATKEKDLK

-101 HTSYNQVTNL
+101 HTSYTQVTNL
-111 FQHEDG
+111 YQHQDG
-117 VFAKATKYNII
+117 VFNKATKYDAI

-137 ASIPVYMG
+137 ASIPLYMG
-145 GKIKNTKKKA
+145 GKISNTEKKA
-155 AIDTEISSLKTHLN
+155 AIDTEISALKTHLD

-184 HHLKEQQRLINDKM
+184 HHLKEQQNLINDKM

-205 KQVKALKANGVVTV
+205 RQVKTLKANGVVTV

-226 LQLSNHKMSR
+226 LQLSNHTMSW

-251 TMLSLPENQ
+251 TILSLPENQ
-260 EMHAETEDLI
+260 EMHVNTEDLI
-270 SENAEIPYINEL
+270 SDETAIPYIDEL

-287 HKNESVEIA
+287 RKNESVEITH
-296 NKNLTLKELD
+296 KNLSLKELD
-306 QKITKANYLPK
+306 QKITKADYLPK

-339 AYRLGMIGI
+339 AYRLGMIGM

-360 KYKMQ
+360 KYRMQ
-365 EAKENITLAQLQIEE
+365 EARENINLAQLQIEE
-380 NEENIRHEVYE
+380 NEEKIRHNVYE
-391 AFKKFEE
+391 AYKKFEE
-398 TEEKV
+398 TGEKV

-432 ELIDADNAYL
+432 ELIDADNTYL
-442 EAQSNLISVKINR
+442 EAESNLISVKINR

>member
-1 MSEAAPRKF
+1 MNM
-10 AESKTIQ
+10 
-17 QKILTIFMKMISYAN
+17 IFNAC
-32 RYQWFALCL
+32 RYQCIALCL
-41 LLMSNLLQAQIT
+41 LLSNLLHSQMI
-53 DYQHLSLQKAIE
+53 DYQHLGLQQAIE
-65 IGLIQNKK
+65 IGLKNNKNIQ
-73 IKISHLKDEM
+73 ISHLKQEM
-83 SETREKDLK
+83 SVTKEKDLK

-111 FQHEDG
+111 FQYQDG
-117 VFAKATKYNII
+117 VFSKPTKYDVI

-145 GKIKNTKKKA
+145 GKIKNTEKKA
-155 AIDTEISSLKTHLN
+155 AIDTDISALRTHLD

-176 IITAFLQI
+176 VITAFLQI
-184 HHLKEQQRLINDKM
+184 HHLKEQQSLINDKM

-226 LQLSNHKMSR
+226 LQLSNHKMSW

-251 TMLSLPENQ
+251 TILSLPEQQ
-260 EMHAETEDLI
+260 EMHVDTEDLI
-270 SENAEIPYINEL
+270 SDKASIPYIDEL

-287 HKNESVEIA
+287 IKNESVEITH
-296 NKNLTLKELD
+296 KNLSLKELD
-306 QKITKANYLPK
+306 QKLTKANYLPK
-317 ITAGGEYF
+317 VTAGGEYF

-339 AYRLGMIGI
+339 AYRLGMIGL

-365 EAKENITLAQLQIEE
+365 EAKENIDLAKLQIEE
-380 NEENIRHEVYE
+380 NEEKIRHNVYE
-391 AFKKFEE
+391 AYKKFEE
-398 TEEKV
+398 TNQKV
-403 KIAEEAINQAKENYR
+403 KIAEEAIDQAKENYR
-418 IVKTKYANKLSLIT
+418 IVRTKYANKLSLIT
-432 ELIDADNAYL
+432 ELIDADNTYL
-442 EAQSNLISVKINR
+442 EAESNLISVKINR

>member
-1 MSEAAPRKF
+1 MN
-10 AESKTIQ
+10 I
-17 QKILTIFMKMISYAN
+17 IFNAC
-32 RYQWFALCL
+32 RYLCIALCL
-41 LLMSNLLQAQIT
+41 LLSNFSHSQMI
-53 DYQHLSLQKAIE
+53 DYQHLGLQQAVE
-65 IGLIQNKK
+65 IGLKNNKSIQ
-73 IKISHLKDEM
+73 ISHLKQEM
-83 SETREKDLK
+83 SVTKEKDLK

-101 HTSYNQVTNL
+101 HTSYTQVTNL
-111 FQHEDG
+111 FQHQNG
-117 VFAKATKYNII
+117 VFNKATKYDAI

-145 GKIKNTKKKA
+145 GKIKNTEKKA
-155 AIDTEISSLKTHLN
+155 AIDTEISALKTHLD

-184 HHLKEQQRLINDKM
+184 HHLKEQQSLINDKM

-226 LQLSNHKMSR
+226 LQLSNHKMSW

-251 TMLSLPENQ
+251 TILSLPENQ
-260 EMHAETEDLI
+260 EMRVNTEDLI
-270 SENAEIPYINEL
+270 SDNAAIPYVDEL

-287 HKNESVEIA
+287 NKNESVEITH
-296 NKNLTLKELD
+296 KNLSLKELD
-306 QKITKANYLPK
+306 QKIIKANYLPK

-339 AYRLGMIGI
+339 AYRLGMVGV

-365 EAKENITLAQLQIEE
+365 EGKENIDLAKLQIEE
-380 NEENIRHEVYE
+380 NEEKIRHNVYE
-391 AFKKFEE
+391 AYKKFEE
-398 TEEKV
+398 TDQKV

-418 IVKTKYANKLSLIT
+418 IVRTKYANKLSLIT
-432 ELIDADNAYL
+432 ELIDADNTYL
-442 EAQSNLISVKINR
+442 EAESNLISVKINR

>member
-1 MSEAAPRKF
+1 MN
-10 AESKTIQ
+10 I
-17 QKILTIFMKMISYAN
+17 ILNAC
-32 RYQWFALCL
+32 RYMCIALCL
-41 LLMSNLLQAQIT
+41 LLSSFLHSQMI
-53 DYQHLSLQKAIE
+53 DYQHLGLKQAIE
-65 IGLIQNKK
+65 IGLKNNKNIQ
-73 IKISHLKDEM
+73 ISHLKQEM
-83 SETREKDLK
+83 AVTKEKDLK

-111 FQHEDG
+111 FQHQNG
-117 VFAKATKYNII
+117 VFNKATKYDVI

-145 GKIKNTKKKA
+145 GKIKNTEKKA
-155 AIDTEISSLKTHLN
+155 AIDTEISALKTHLD
-169 ERQLKME
+169 ERQLKMT

-184 HHLKEQQRLINDKM
+184 HHLKEQQSLINDKM

-226 LQLSNHKMSR
+226 LQLSNHKMSW

-251 TMLSLPENQ
+251 TILSLPENQ
-260 EMHAETEDLI
+260 EIHVNTEDLI
-270 SENAEIPYINEL
+270 SDNAAIPYVDEL

-287 HKNESVEIA
+287 NKNESVEITH
-296 NKNLTLKELD
+296 KNLSLKELD

-339 AYRLGMIGI
+339 AYRLGMVGV

-360 KYKMQ
+360 KYRMQ
-365 EAKENITLAQLQIEE
+365 EARENIDLAKLQIEE
-380 NEENIRHEVYE
+380 NEENVRHNVYE
-391 AFKKFEE
+391 AYKKFEE
-398 TEEKV
+398 TDQNV

-418 IVKTKYANKLSLIT
+418 IVRTKYANKLSLIT
-432 ELIDADNAYL
+432 ELIDADNTYL
-442 EAQSNLISVKINR
+442 EAESNLISVKINR

>member
-1 MSEAAPRKF
+1 
-10 AESKTIQ
+10 
-17 QKILTIFMKMISYAN
+17 MKMIFNAC
-32 RYQWFALCL
+32 RYQGIALCL
-41 LLMSNLLQAQIT
+41 LLISSFLHSQMI
-53 DYQHLSLQKAIE
+53 DYQSLSLQQAVE
-65 IGLIQNKK
+65 LGLKNNKN
-73 IKISHLKDEM
+73 IKISHLKQQM
-83 SETREKDLK
+83 SETKEKDLK

-101 HTSYNQVTNL
+101 HTSYNQVSNL
-111 FQHEDG
+111 FQHENG
-117 VFAKATKYNII
+117 IFGKATKYDVI

-137 ASIPVYMG
+137 ASIPLYMG
-145 GKIKNTKKKA
+145 GKIKNTEKKA
-155 AIDTEISSLKTHLN
+155 SIDTEISSLKTHLD
-169 ERQLKME
+169 ERQLTME

-184 HHLKEQQRLINDKM
+184 HHLKEQQHLINDKM

-226 LQLSNHKMSR
+226 LQLSNHKMSW

-251 TMLSLPENQ
+251 TILSLPENQ
-260 EMHAETEDLI
+260 EMHVNTEDLI
-270 SENAEIPYINEL
+270 SDKAEIPYIDEL

-287 HKNESVEIA
+287 TKNESVEMTH
-296 NKNLTLKELD
+296 KNLLLKQLD
-306 QKITKANYLPK
+306 QKITRANYLPK

-339 AYRLGMIGI
+339 AYRLGMIGV

-365 EAKENITLAQLQIEE
+365 EAKENIDLAKLQIEE
-380 NEENIRHEVYE
+380 NDENVRHNVYE
-391 AFKKFEE
+391 AYKKFEE
-398 TEEKV
+398 TDQKV

-418 IVKTKYANKLSLIT
+418 IVRTKYINKLSLIT
-432 ELIDADNAYL
+432 ELIDADNANL

>member
-1 MSEAAPRKF
+1 MC
-10 AESKTIQ
+10 I
-17 QKILTIFMKMISYAN
+17 
-32 RYQWFALCL
+32 ALCL
-41 LLMSNLLQAQIT
+41 LLSSFLHSQMI
-53 DYQHLSLQKAIE
+53 DYQHLGLQQAIE
-65 IGLIQNKK
+65 IGLKNNKNIQ
-73 IKISHLKDEM
+73 ISHLKQEM
-83 SETREKDLK
+83 SVTKEKDLK

-111 FQHEDG
+111 FQHQNG
-117 VFAKATKYNII
+117 VFNKATKYDVI

-145 GKIKNTKKKA
+145 GKIKNTEKKA
-155 AIDTEISSLKTHLN
+155 AIDTEISALKTHLD
-169 ERQLKME
+169 ERQLKMT

-184 HHLKEQQRLINDKM
+184 HHLKEQQSLINDKM

-226 LQLSNHKMSR
+226 LQLSNHKMSW

-251 TMLSLPENQ
+251 TILSLPENQ
-260 EMHAETEDLI
+260 EIHVNTEDLI
-270 SENAEIPYINEL
+270 SDNAAIPYVDEL

-287 HKNESVEIA
+287 NKNESVEITH
-296 NKNLTLKELD
+296 KNLSLKELD

-339 AYRLGMIGI
+339 AYRLGMVGV

-360 KYKMQ
+360 KYRMQ
-365 EAKENITLAQLQIEE
+365 EARENIDLAKLQIEE
-380 NEENIRHEVYE
+380 NEENVRHNVYE
-391 AFKKFEE
+391 AYKKFEE
-398 TEEKV
+398 TDQKV

-418 IVKTKYANKLSLIT
+418 IVRTKYANKLSLIT
-432 ELIDADNAYL
+432 ELIDADNTYL
-442 EAQSNLISVKINR
+442 EAESNLISVKINR

>member
-1 MSEAAPRKF
+1 M
-10 AESKTIQ
+10 
-17 QKILTIFMKMISYAN
+17 IFNAC
-32 RYQWFALCL
+32 RYQCIALCL
-41 LLMSNLLQAQIT
+41 LLMSHFLQSQVI
-53 DYQHLSLQKAIE
+53 DYQHLSLQQAIAL
-65 IGLIQNKK
+65 GLKNNKNIQ
-73 IKISHLKDEM
+73 ISHLKQTI

-101 HTSYNQVTNL
+101 HTSYNQVSNL
-111 FQHEDG
+111 FQHENG
-117 VFAKATKYNII
+117 IFGKATKYDVI

-145 GKIKNTKKKA
+145 GKIKNTEKKA
-155 AIDTEISSLKTHLN
+155 SIDTEISTLKTHQD
-169 ERQLKME
+169 ERQLTME
-176 IITAFLQI
+176 IITAFLQV
-184 HHLKEQQRLINDKM
+184 HHLKEQQKLINEKM

-205 KQVKALKANGVVTV
+205 KQVKSLKANGVVTV

-226 LQLSNHKMSR
+226 LQLSNHMMSR

-251 TMLSLPENQ
+251 TLLSLPESL
-260 EMHAETEDLI
+260 EMHVDTEDLV
-270 SENAEIPYINEL
+270 SDKAEIPYVDEL
-282 TETAL
+282 TKTAL
-287 HKNESVEIA
+287 DKNESVEITH
-296 NKNLTLKELD
+296 KNLSLKVLD

-339 AYRLGMIGI
+339 AYRLGMIGV

-365 EAKENITLAQLQIEE
+365 EARENIDLAKLQIEE
-380 NEENIRHEVYE
+380 NEEHIRHNVYE
-391 AFKKFEE
+391 AYKKFEE
-398 TEEKV
+398 TDQKV
-403 KIAEEAINQAKENYR
+403 NIAEEAIKQAKENYR
-418 IVKTKYANKLSLIT
+418 IVKTKYINKLSLIT